1 LVRPLSLASGLKLG
15 TKEYEEDRQTAWRWV
30 GLGGSRGRDV
40 VSLAFRPF
48 LRQNAFFALP
58 NAFAVVLLEENA
70 AWRAR
75 LGDYSTALEYET
87 SHVLRR
93 ICNGEDKPIFLRHP
107 FYEESA
113 RY

>member
-1 LVRPLSLASGLKLG
+1 LYSSFWIRAVHAAERFISSHPGIP
-15 TKEYEEDRQTAWRWV
+15 V
-30 GLGGSRGRDV
+30 GECV
-40 VSLAFRPF
+40 F
-48 LRQNAFFALP
+48 LRDQLRSQRFLF
-58 NAFAVVLLEENA
+58 EKNA

-93 ICNGEDKPIFLRHP
+93 IRDGEDNPISLMPRL
-107 FYEESA
+107 YEESF

>member
-1 LVRPLSLASGLKLG
+1 VR
-15 TKEYEEDRQTAWRWV
+15 
-30 GLGGSRGRDV
+30 
-40 VSLAFRPF
+40 
-48 LRQNAFFALP
+48 FFARP
-58 NAFAVVLLEENA
+58 IAFAAVLFEKNA

-93 ICNGEDKPIFLRHP
+93 IRDGEDNPISLMPRL
-107 FYEESA
+107 YEESF